1 MNLLFLFI
9 KIIQYKLSFDKSGCI
24 QEIKNILEESGPV
37 WQKFAQILS
46 YQEELISEELAIELQ
61 KMLFICP
68 VHCHEYSKDKVKESF
83 GEKYDIN
90 EINVSSLLGSGTIA
104 QVYKIKDNVIKILHP
119 NIVDEVHN
127 ARTNYLNIRN
137 NFLFPANL
145 RVFSDWFFDGLVEQL
160 DMEKE
165 YQSGITIKNLF
176 STKLNTTNNK
186 VLNHLFVFPQMIEY
200 SDSCLIMTYEKSQPI
215 LLDIR
220 DTIDKRVLFKAG
232 IALTF
237 FQIVCVKNGFIHGDM
252 HYGNFGIQNSNDYEN
267 MKIVIYD
274 FGLMVDVRSV
284 PQTMLDNISE
294 SLAYNN
300 INHIT
305 RILLNNSDHHI
316 KKVSSLFSYKNFQDD
331 FIKLITYIIMNGI
344 IMDKKILSIILSCEK
359 CKIFHNIVK
368 KLILLP
374 EIKDDLKDNIA
385 LFENYNENT
394 LKYIL
399 KELLIYNEFT
409 SLQKII

>member
-24 QEIKNILEESGPV
+24 QEIKTILEESGPV

-68 VHCHEYSKDKVKESF
+68 THCHEYSKNKVQESF

-90 EINVSSLLGSGTIA
+90 KINISSLLGSGTIA
-104 QVYKIKDNVIKILHP
+104 QVYKIDDNVIKILHP
-119 NIVDEVHN
+119 NIVDEVKN
-127 ARTNYLNIRN
+127 ARASYLDIRG

-160 DMEKE
+160 DMERE
-165 YQSGITIKNLF
+165 YESGLTIKKIF
-176 STKLNTTNNK
+176 STGDEKD
-186 VLNHLFVFPQMIEY
+186 HLFVFPQMKEY
-200 SDSCLIMTYEKSQPI
+200 SENCLVMSYEKSQPI

-252 HYGNFGIQNSNDYEN
+252 HYGNFGIQNSSDYEK

-284 PQTMLDNISE
+284 SQETLDNISE
-294 SLAYNN
+294 SLAFNN
-300 INHIT
+300 VDHIT
-305 RILLNNSDHHI
+305 RILLKQSDNHI
-316 KKVSSLFSYKNFQDD
+316 KNVSSLFSYKNFQDD

-344 IMDKKILSIILSCEK
+344 VMDKKILSIILSCEK

-368 KLILLP
+368 KLIVLP
-374 EIKDDLKDNIA
+374 EIKEELKDNVA

-394 LKYIL
+394 LKYIMDNLLVYKEFRCL
-399 KELLIYNEFT
+399 KNFAV
-409 SLQKII
+409 